1 MGLGTAALILAE
13 YTPLFD
19 WLGFPLIAVL
29 NLFGLAEAPAA
40 APLMFVGFTDMF
52 LPALVGG
59 SIESELT
66 RFVVATVSVCQ
77 LIYMSEV
84 GALIVKS
91 KIPLGFF
98 HIGGIFLIRTAIA
111 LPCVALIGHWIF

>member
-1 MGLGTAALILAE
+1 M
-13 YTPLFD
+13 
-19 WLGFPLIAVL
+19 
-29 NLFGLAEAPAA
+29 
-40 APLMFVGFTDMF
+40 
-52 LPALVGG
+52 GG

-84 GALIVKS
+84 GALIIKS

-98 HIGGIFLIRTAIA
+98 HIGGIFLIRTAIS
-111 LPCVALIGHWIF
+111 LPLAALIGHALF